1 MLSFCGRVSDFVSQ
15 RIGAGEEFF
24 VRQGRIDVF
33 IFRFPTYVGGN
44 LRQQSDGIQMT
55 LCFHNA
61 EPHLGKLFDGILHVL
76 DALKI
81 GMPSDVAPVDFL
93 FLGVAFDDVA
103 ILVSSCR
110 SAARDPL
117 RFSHAALL
125 SFPPTVMEADR
136 YVICRLSFDENLG
149 KLIAHE
155 EDVIQNL
162 QHPDNWVQRHKPKM
176 NHAYG
181 KATLHPAISL
191 THRKAPRGYPTD
203 HTSCVDSYNKRAS
216 DPICVLDDPHFCWKC

>member
-1 MLSFCGRVSDFVSQ
+1 
-15 RIGAGEEFF
+15 
-24 VRQGRIDVF
+24 
-33 IFRFPTYVGGN
+33 
-44 LRQQSDGIQMT
+44 MT

-61 EPHLGKLFDGILHVL
+61 EPQLGKLFDGILHVL

-93 FLGVAFDDVA
+93 FVGVAFDDVA

-203 HTSCVDSYNKRAS
+203 RTSCVDSYNKRAS
-216 DPICVLDDPHFCWKC
+216 DPICVLDDPHFCWKCRKDQ